1 VARTEDLVGGA
12 EPGADPSLGSA
23 DPSSPDDR
31 GGPPQPSPHEDGQAT
46 ATQPAPPEDGQP
58 ADSQTVAG
66 QDGQA
71 PASSVAPPEDE
82 QPAAAT
88 QAAPPEDEEP
98 AASQPAVGGT
108 VETLGQRFRGRVRRL
123 LLAPAVVAVVVWLV
137 GVPLAVLTVRVLDL
151 NPLWSQ
157 GALMPL
163 AIGLFMIVIL
173 GALAFLVRRRRAV
186 TDALAGA
193 AAGLAAVWV
202 QLCLSSAFHG
212 TPFGDSG
219 LRGDAARLTA
229 MITRYTVTL
238 QPVDAFVPSVPSEYP
253 PLFPWLIARVAN
265 LTHKPGWSLLG
276 DAEALMMSL
285 TVLVGFL
292 LWQRLVPPWPA
303 VMLAIAAPLAFGQ
316 PRKAYEVFT
325 MAVLVPCALAALSR
339 FRRPGGMHWV
349 VAGLALGL
357 ILQIYQ
363 GYVLF
368 TAAGLA
374 VLAFLGWRDASRR
387 GDGPAFLLHVAG
399 IIATALVV
407 AAWYLVPFVHGL
419 LTIGGP
425 RVNDVYV
432 AAEIT
437 SDPFAVDRLL
447 AGPLAPLA
455 PFPLLAPLTIAGLFG
470 LLALRHRRWWATPLL
485 VLLGSAYLYRMVYL
499 LVFVTTGHTGYLD
512 YTGRII
518 SMLLIV
524 GGILTLWTA
533 APIVTARLRLRP
545 AAGIGAASGAV
556 FAGTAMF
563 VVWGLWTPS
572 PIGASDPA
580 PHSVR
585 GGPNLA
591 TYAHAEPLPDG
602 ALPRFKPA
610 NATVSGLPITSIED
624 AVERRLGPDA
634 RPVTLSANERLFAY
648 LPWPAYVAVE
658 RQSSN
663 TYTHYDDRVAVLRA
677 LSQVTDPAVFAD
689 LSSRTRFGRIDVF
702 VLRERKFGWLWGDLQ
717 FSPGVF
723 DSAHWWVEHLPTNTV
738 VAIRR

>member
-1 VARTEDLVGGA
+1 VAKTEDLVGGT
-12 EPGADPSLGSA
+12 EPGADPSLGSP
-23 DPSSPDDR
+23 DRPSSRDQAGSSRPAPDEGEQPVAAR
-31 GGPPQPSPHEDGQAT
+31 PAPPEEEQPEEEQPEEEQPVAAQPAPSEEEQPVA
-46 ATQPAPPEDGQP
+46 AQPAPPEQEQP
-58 ADSQTVAG
+58 VAAQSTVAG
-66 QDGQA
+66 GA
-71 PASSVAPPEDE
+71 
-82 QPAAAT
+82 
-88 QAAPPEDEEP
+88 
-98 AASQPAVGGT
+98 
-108 VETLGQRFRGRVRRL
+108 ETLGERLRAPVRRF
-123 LLAPAVVAVVVWLV
+123 LLAPAVIAVAVWVV
-137 GVPLAVLTVRVLDL
+137 GVPLAVATVRGLDL

-157 GALMPL
+157 GALMPM
-163 AIGLFMIVIL
+163 AIGLLLIAIL
-173 GALAFLVRRRRAV
+173 AAVAVWARRKVLADAV
-186 TDALAGA
+186 AGA

-229 MITRYTVTL
+229 MVTRYTVTL
-238 QPVDAFVPSVPSEYP
+238 RPVDGLVPSVPTEYP

-265 LTHKPGWSLLG
+265 LTHKPGWSLVG
-276 DAEALMMSL
+276 DAEALMLSL

-303 VMLAIAAPLAFGQ
+303 VMLAIAAPVAFGQ

-325 MAVLVPCALAALSR
+325 MAVLVPCALAALCR
-339 FRRPGGMHWV
+339 FRRPGGMHWL
-349 VAGLALGL
+349 VAGFALGL

-387 GDGPAFLLHVAG
+387 GVGGAFLLHVAG

-447 AGPLAPLA
+447 AGPLAPL
-455 PFPLLAPLTIAGLFG
+455 TVTGLVG
-470 LLALRHRRWWATPLL
+470 LLALRRRRWWAAPLL
-485 VLLGSAYLYRMVYL
+485 VLLGSAYLYRMAYL

-518 SMLLIV
+518 SMLLIM

-533 APIVTARLRLRP
+533 APIVAARLSQRP
-545 AAGIGAASGAV
+545 AAGVGAASGAV

-563 VVWGLWTPS
+563 LVWGLWTPS

-580 PHSVR
+580 PHTAR
-585 GGPNLA
+585 GGPNFA

-602 ALPRFKPA
+602 KLPRFYPT
-610 NATVSGLPITSIED
+610 NATVSWFPITPIED
-624 AVERRLGPDA
+624 AVRRRLGPEA
-634 RPVTLSANERLFAY
+634 TPVTLSASERLFSY

-658 RQSSN
+658 RGSSN
-663 TYTHYDDRVAVLRA
+663 TYTHYDDRVTVLRA
-677 LSQVTDPAVFAD
+677 LSQITDPAVFAD
-689 LSSRTRFGRIDVF
+689 ASRRTRFGRIDVF
-702 VLRERKFGWLWGDLQ
+702 VLRERKFGWLWNDLQ
-717 FSPGVF
+717 FEPRAF
-723 DSAHWWVEHLPTNTV
+723 DSAHWWVEHLPSNTV